1 MTAKIWEIE
10 FTQTARV
17 EATSKGEALQMALD
31 DQAAR
36 LDSVRVISVEEIED

>member
-17 EATSKGEALQMALD
+17 EATSKEEALQMALD

-36 LDSVRVISVEEIED
+36 IDSIRVISVEEIED